1 MLEGRCVVVTGAK
14 GNLGSAVCLRLA
26 REGAQIFAVD
36 RAVADVTDEAQV
48 EKAYDAAQLKTG
60 GIWAAVHCTG
70 GWAGGELLDTPLA
83 TFERMIALNL
93 RATFLC
99 CKAALR
105 RMKEGRIVN
114 VAAYGPATFTGL
126 SGNGVYAASK
136 AGVIALTKA
145 IAQESKT
152 VRANC
157 VAPGMMR
164 TPQNAEAMPSS
175 DQSGWVPL
183 EEVAEAIAYLVSPE
197 AGMVN
202 GAVITFPNR

>member
-26 REGAQIFAVD
+26 REGAEVFAID

-48 EKAYDAAQLKTG
+48 EKAYDAALQKTG

-70 GWAGGELLDTPLA
+70 GWAGGEVVDTAVA
-83 TFERMIALNL
+83 TFEKMIALNL

-126 SGNGVYAASK
+126 AGNGVYAASK

-152 VRANC
+152 VHASC

-164 TPQNAEAMPSS
+164 TPQNADAMPSS

-183 EEVAEAIAYLVSPE
+183 EDVAEAIAYLVSPE
-197 AGMVN
+197 SGAVN
-202 GAVITFPNR
+202 GAVITFPSR